1 MTIRA
6 ETTGG
11 DGMQMEKAKRD
22 GDISIS
28 VVLPAYN
35 EEAAVGPQVEAI
47 RHVLSTHG
55 MVHEIIVVDDGSED
69 QTAERALQVGARVV
83 RHPENRGYG
92 AAIKTGIV
100 SARYEAIVIIDADG
114 TYPADQIPN
123 LVTKLGTA
131 DMVVGARTGEHVSI
145 PWLRR
150 PAKWLLGW
158 LAIQVAG
165 QPIPDLNSGLRAFR
179 RDCVKQYFPILSNR
193 FSFTTTVTLALLADD
208 YQVIYHP
215 INYYQRVGNS
225 KITPRHFM
233 DFAMLVLRMAMLFQ
247 PLRVFVPL
255 SLWCGFFG
263 ILKVIYDI
271 ATVFLRTPTLGWS
284 LLYQPVLSTSA
295 ILLLLVGLQLLLIG
309 MVADGVLRR
318 ISQQNR
324 PMVPSHAILLPAS
337 DSALKGEEEEAR
349 LSGKK

>member
-1 MTIRA
+1 
-6 ETTGG
+6 
-11 DGMQMEKAKRD
+11 
-22 GDISIS
+22 
-28 VVLPAYN
+28 
-35 EEAAVGPQVEAI
+35 
-47 RHVLSTHG
+47 
-55 MVHEIIVVDDGSED
+55 
-69 QTAERALQVGARVV
+69 
-83 RHPENRGYG
+83 
-92 AAIKTGIV
+92 
-100 SARYEAIVIIDADG
+100 
-114 TYPADQIPN
+114 
-123 LVTKLGTA
+123 
-131 DMVVGARTGEHVSI
+131 
-145 PWLRR
+145 
-150 PAKWLLGW
+150 
-158 LAIQVAG
+158 
-165 QPIPDLNSGLRAFR
+165 
-179 RDCVKQYFPILSNR
+179 
-193 FSFTTTVTLALLADD
+193 
-208 YQVIYHP
+208 
-215 INYYQRVGNS
+215 
-225 KITPRHFM
+225 M